1 MSFKDQ
7 IINLVIQ
14 GKDLFSSEAKKS
26 ETAVTELAA
35 QSELLNER
43 LKELEDLQAAA
54 NSIDD
59 LTASITKGE
68 KAYKDNSVALDKLVT
83 EQKAAAKELK
93 QLEAAQTQ
101 AQATTNELEQE
112 YNQAQAALV
121 KYETELQQARVEVEK
136 LSSEQQQGAT
146 ASAEQ
151 AAALSKATVDL
162 QQLANEQTAAKNSA
176 KELATALDTQRRE
189 LLEATTATDTA
200 SRAKAEYTLNV
211 KTARSELNKL
221 ASGINKNKTEL
232 DKNTASLKTAGIS
245 MDNLAD
251 ATKDLKQQQSA
262 AETALGG
269 VNTKLEKHNKLLVES
284 KKDAGDFGG
293 SIKSATSSLI
303 AMAGAYVGM
312 DKLWE
317 SIKSVLTT
325 GDEAKAFG
333 VQMTA
338 MMGSIAS
345 GEQATQWIK
354 DFANNTGTR
363 LDTAKQAFASLKT
376 FGIDPMNGSLQSMV
390 DYNARLG
397 GSQEKLEGI
406 ILAVG
411 QAWAKQKLQGEEI
424 LQLVERGV
432 PVWDLLE
439 KVTGKNVTQLQK
451 MSEAGELG
459 RDVMK
464 QLFDEMGKQAN
475 GQAAKSLELLGGQ
488 INLISNKWTE
498 FKQIIADSGAYQVAV
513 DLLKDLN
520 TKFDELNQSGKI
532 KQAAQDISDF
542 FTTLLKDGG
551 SSLKTTLE
559 NITAFTTGLNVVVGS
574 VRLAF
579 NVVTSVVATF
589 GAAVT
594 GAFAL
599 FPLGM
604 AKALSVFGD
613 NALAQKFQE
622 AANGLLAIAKGYLDQ
637 VEQDALDA
645 NASLRQM
652 GFDIR
657 VDSDATTKTQVDNAA
672 KVKSAIEQQ
681 AEARYN
687 SYLKDLA
694 ASEKVAALAQK
705 EVDDWKA
712 RQKAA
717 EDHYNQLKLSGTASL
732 EEIEAAE
739 TRYGNATLKVTDLL
753 VAQHSAQTNLT
764 DAQVKLNDA
773 TVVFLTA
780 QSKLADTELAK
791 VRDAYID
798 GTASIEDY
806 EKAQATAK
814 IAAEALA
821 KAQDKLVESTDAQTK
836 SVNDYE
842 AAMQQANVTT
852 LKSLQDLATKAK
864 ATYDQVKEA
873 VKNGVG
879 STYDAEQAF
888 LKYAE
893 ASIKAAAAGDK
904 QVESSLKQQAAN
916 LGLSENIDVLIQ
928 QYYRLKDSQKDLV
941 DDVNDTEE
949 QVNNANQ
956 GIGTTMENT
965 MGLVVK
971 SSQQAG
977 SSLASVAKFFTD
989 YLNSITDQVAQ
1000 LSTGAVAYFKSILYG
1015 QTLLTDSSSELEKT
1029 IQIYKNLRG
1038 EIGELQTIQAKSID
1052 FTGIS
1057 NFARAAEIAGKQ
1069 AQQAYYG
1076 QRIELLKMVDAL
1088 NAAESGN
1095 VGLINSAERAANSM
1109 NLMNDQDL
1117 GVLKSAIDSAKSSMD
1132 SLRDSA
1138 QSTLDTLQDEL
1149 DGYLGNQAAIQERQ
1163 YQQELTE
1170 IKAQLA
1176 AAETTGDKALI
1187 AQLKEAEKT
1196 LNKVYAYRTAEI
1208 KAQQDASE
1216 KQAISD
1222 AATLSNQTASTAAT
1236 NTANTAA
1243 KATTTTQTT
1252 TTTAAATSS
1261 DTVVLQLQVGNRTFD
1276 AQTKR
1281 SIVNELVAEIKRL
1294 QSVGG

>member
-7 IINLVIQ
+7 VINLIIQ

-26 ETAVTELAA
+26 EKAVAELAA
-35 QSELLNER
+35 ESEILNAR

-54 NSIDD
+54 NSIDG
-59 LTASITKGE
+59 LTASISKGE
-68 KAYKDNSVALDKLVT
+68 RAYKDNSVALDKLVT
-83 EQKAAAKELK
+83 EQKAAVKELK
-93 QLEAAQTQ
+93 QLEAAQK
-101 AQATTNELEQE
+101 AAEGSTNQLEQE

-121 KYETELQQARVEVEK
+121 KYETELQQARVEVAK
-136 LSSEQQQGAT
+136 LSTEQQQGAT
-146 ASAEQ
+146 ASKEQ
-151 AAALSKATVDL
+151 ATALTKASADL
-162 QQLANEQTAAKNSA
+162 QKLTNEQSSAKNA
-176 KELATALDTQRRE
+176 ANELATALDKQRRD
-189 LLEATTATDTA
+189 LLEVSTATEAA
-200 SRAKAEYTLNV
+200 SRNKADYTLKV
-211 KTARSELNKL
+211 KTARTEVNQL
-221 ASGINKNKTEL
+221 ASSINKNKTEL

-245 MDNLAD
+245 MENLAD
-251 ATKDLKQQQSA
+251 ATKDLKQQQAA
-262 AETALGG
+262 AETALSG
-269 VNTKLEKHNKLLVES
+269 VNTKLEKHNKLLNES
-284 KKDAGDFGG
+284 QKQAGDFGG
-293 SIKSATSSLI
+293 SIKSATSSLV
-303 AMAGAYVGM
+303 AMAGAYIGI

-317 SIKSVLTT
+317 SLKSVLTA

-451 MSEAGELG
+451 MSAAGELG

-475 GQAAKSLELLGGQ
+475 GQASKSLDLLGGQ

-513 DLLKDLN
+513 DLLKDIN
-520 TKFDELNQSGKI
+520 ARFDELNKSGKI
-532 KQAAQDISDF
+532 KEAAQDISDF
-542 FTTLLKDGG
+542 FTTILKDGG
-551 SSLKTTLE
+551 DSIKGTLE
-559 NITAFTTGLNVVVGS
+559 NITAFTTGLNVVSGS
-574 VRLAF
+574 LRALF
-579 NVVTSVVATF
+579 NGLSLMVSAF
-589 GAAVT
+589 GAAVA
-594 GAFAL
+594 GAFAM

-604 AKALSVFGD
+604 AKALSVFGT
-613 NALAQKFQE
+613 NTLSNKFQE
-622 AANGLLAIAKGYLDQ
+622 TADALLSISKAYVDQ
-637 VEQDALDA
+637 VKQDAEDVAAALKQA
-645 NASLRQM
+645 
-652 GFDIR
+652 GVDIKI
-657 VDSDATTKTQVDNAA
+657 DSDETTKTQVENAA
-672 KVKSAIEQQ
+672 KVKEAMQSQ
-681 AEARYN
+681 AEARY
-687 SYLKDLA
+687 SAYQKDVA
-694 ASEKVAALAQK
+694 TSEKLSDLAQK

-717 EDHYNQLKLSGTASL
+717 EDHYKNLKNSGTATL

-753 VAQHSAQTNLT
+753 IAQYSAQRDLT
-764 DAQVKLNDA
+764 DSQLKLNAA
-773 TVVFLTA
+773 TVVFLSA
-780 QSKLADTELAK
+780 QSELADRELSK
-791 VRDAYID
+791 VRDAYIE
-798 GTASIEDY
+798 GTASVEDY
-806 EKAQATAK
+806 ETAQTKAK
-814 IAAEALA
+814 SAAEALA
-821 KAQDKLVESTDAQTK
+821 KAQGELADSTDAQTRA
-836 SVNDYE
+836 VNDYE
-842 AAMQQANVTT
+842 AAMEQANVTT
-852 LKSLQDLATKAK
+852 LKSLQDLAAKAK
-864 ATYDQVKEA
+864 IAYNQTSEA
-873 VKNGVG
+873 IKNGVG

-904 QVESSLKQQAAN
+904 QVDASIRQQAAN
-916 LGLSENIDVLIQ
+916 LGLSDNIEGLIK

-949 QVNNANQ
+949 QINTANQ
-956 GIGTTMENT
+956 DIGTTMENT
-965 MGLVVK
+965 MGVVVK
-971 SSQQAG
+971 SAQQAG
-977 SSLASVAKFFTD
+977 STLASVAKFFTD
-989 YLNSITDQVAQ
+989 YLKSVTAEVAE

-1015 QTLLTDSSSELEKT
+1015 QRLLTDSSSELDKT
-1029 IQIYKNLRG
+1029 IEVYKKLSG
-1038 EIGELQTIQAKSID
+1038 EIGDLLDVQAKSVD
-1052 FTGIS
+1052 FTGIT
-1057 NFARAAEIAGKQ
+1057 NFARKAEIAGKQ
-1069 AQQAYYG
+1069 AQAAYYG

-1088 NAAESGN
+1088 DAAESGN

-1117 GVLKSAIDSAKSSMD
+1117 GLLRTAIDSAKSSMD
-1132 SLRDSA
+1132 SLRESA

-1149 DGYLGNQAAIQERQ
+1149 DGYLGRQ
-1163 YQQELTE
+1163 DEIEKRRYQQELAD
-1170 IKAQLA
+1170 IKTQLA
-1176 AAETTGDKALI
+1176 KAESTGDKTLI
-1187 AQLKEAEKT
+1187 TQLREAEKT

-1222 AATLSNQTASTAAT
+1222 AATAKQQTNAASSVQT
-1236 NTANTAA
+1236 NVTTQTKPNT
-1243 KATTTTQTT
+1243 ATTTT
-1252 TTTAAATSS
+1252 TSS

>member
-7 IINLVIQ
+7 VINLIIQ

-26 ETAVTELAA
+26 EKAVAELA
-35 QSELLNER
+35 SESEILNAR
-43 LKELEDLQAAA
+43 LKELEDLQGAAD
-54 NSIDD
+54 SIDG
-59 LTASITKGE
+59 LTASISKGE

-83 EQKAAAKELK
+83 EQKSAVKELK
-93 QLEAAQTQ
+93 QLEAAQK
-101 AQATTNELEQE
+101 AAEGSTNQLEQE

-121 KYETELQQARVEVEK
+121 KYETELQQARVEVAK
-136 LSSEQQQGAT
+136 LSTEQQQGAT
-146 ASAEQ
+146 ASKEQ
-151 AAALSKATVDL
+151 AAALTKASTDL
-162 QQLANEQTAAKNSA
+162 QDLTNEQASAKNA
-176 KELATALDTQRRE
+176 ATELATALDTQRRE
-189 LLEATTATDTA
+189 LLEVSAATEAA
-200 SRAKAEYTLNV
+200 SRNKADYTLKV
-211 KTARSELNKL
+211 KTARTEVNQL
-221 ASGINKNKTEL
+221 ASSINKNKTEL
-232 DKNTASLKTAGIS
+232 DKNTASLKTAGVS

-251 ATKDLKQQQSA
+251 ATKDLKQQQAA

-269 VNTKLEKHNKLLVES
+269 VNTKLEKHNKLLTES
-284 KKDAGDFGG
+284 KKQAGDFGG
-293 SIKSATSSLI
+293 SIKSATVSLV
-303 AMAGAYVGM
+303 AMAGAYIGV

-317 SIKSVLTT
+317 SLKSILTA

-338 MMGSIAS
+338 MMGSIAG
-345 GEQATQWIK
+345 GEQATAWIK

-363 LDTAKQAFASLKT
+363 LDTAKKAFASLKT

-451 MSEAGELG
+451 MSAAGELG

-475 GQAAKSLELLGGQ
+475 GQASKSLELLGGQ

-513 DLLKDLN
+513 DLLKDIN
-520 TKFDELNQSGKI
+520 EKFDELNQSGKI
-532 KQAAQDISDF
+532 KQAAQDVSDF
-542 FTTLLKDGG
+542 FTTLLKEGG

-559 NITAFTTGLNVVVGS
+559 NITAFTTGLNVIVGS

-672 KVKSAIEQQ
+672 KVKSAMEQQ

-694 ASEKVAALAQK
+694 ASEKVAALANK
-705 EVDDWKA
+705 EVEDWKA

-753 VAQHSAQTNLT
+753 VAQYSAQTNLT
-764 DAQVKLNDA
+764 DAQVKLNAA

-791 VRDAYID
+791 VRNAYID

-821 KAQDKLVESTDAQTK
+821 KAQDELVNSTDAQTRA
-836 SVNDYE
+836 VNDYE
-842 AAMQQANVTT
+842 AAMEQANVTT
-852 LKSLQDLATKAK
+852 LKSLQDLAAKAK
-864 ATYDQVKEA
+864 TAYDQTSEA
-873 VKNGVG
+873 IKNGVG

-888 LKYAE
+888 LKYAD

-904 QVESSLKQQAAN
+904 QVEASIRQQAAN
-916 LGLSENIDVLIQ
+916 LGLSDNIEDLIK

-941 DDVNDTEE
+941 DDVNNTED

-965 MGLVVK
+965 MGVVVK

-977 SSLASVAKFFTD
+977 SALASVAKFFTD
-989 YLNSITDQVAQ
+989 YLKSVTAEVAE

-1029 IQIYKNLRG
+1029 IKIYKNLSG
-1038 EIGELQTIQAKSID
+1038 EIGDLLDVQAKSID

-1057 NFARAAEIAGKQ
+1057 NFARKAEIAGKQ
-1069 AQQAYYG
+1069 AQAAYYG

-1088 NAAESGN
+1088 DAAESGN
-1095 VGLINSAERAANSM
+1095 IGLINSAERAANSM

-1117 GVLKSAIDSAKSSMD
+1117 GVLRTAIDSAKSSMD

-1149 DGYLGNQAAIQERQ
+1149 DGYLGRQ
-1163 YQQELTE
+1163 NEIEKRRYQQELAD
-1170 IKAQLA
+1170 IKTQLA
-1176 AAETTGDKALI
+1176 QAESTGDKTLI
-1187 AQLKEAEKT
+1187 TQLREAEKT

-1222 AATLSNQTASTAAT
+1222 AATTKQQSTASAVQT
-1236 NTANTAA
+1236 NV
-1243 KATTTTQTT
+1243 TTQTQPT
-1252 TTTAAATSS
+1252 ITTAAANSS

>member
-7 IINLVIQ
+7 VINLIIQ

-26 ETAVTELAA
+26 EKAVAELAS
-35 QSELLNER
+35 QSEILNAR

-54 NSIDD
+54 NSIDG
-59 LTASITKGE
+59 LTASISKGE
-68 KAYKDNSVALDKLVT
+68 RAYKDNSVALDKLVT
-83 EQKAAAKELK
+83 EQKAAVKELK
-93 QLEAAQTQ
+93 QLEAAQK
-101 AQATTNELEQE
+101 AAEGSTNQLEQE

-121 KYETELQQARVEVEK
+121 KYETELQQARVEVAK
-136 LSSEQQQGAT
+136 LSTEQQQGAT
-146 ASAEQ
+146 ASKEQ
-151 AAALSKATVDL
+151 ATALTKASTDL
-162 QQLANEQTAAKNSA
+162 QKLTNEQTSAKNA
-176 KELATALDTQRRE
+176 ATELATALDNQRRD
-189 LLEATTATDTA
+189 LLEVSTATEAA
-200 SRAKAEYTLNV
+200 SRNKADYTLKV
-211 KTARSELNKL
+211 KTARTEVNQL
-221 ASGINKNKTEL
+221 ASSINKNKTEL
-232 DKNTASLKTAGIS
+232 DKNTASLKNAGIS
-245 MDNLAD
+245 TDKLAE
-251 ATKDLKQQQSA
+251 ASKDLKQQQVA
-262 AETALGG
+262 AETALSG
-269 VNTKLEKHNKLLVES
+269 VNNKLERHNKLLTES
-284 KKDAGDFGG
+284 KKQAGDFGG
-293 SIKSATSSLI
+293 SIKSATVSLV
-303 AMAGAYVGM
+303 AMAGAYIGV

-317 SIKSVLTT
+317 SLKSILTA

-333 VQMTA
+333 VQMSA

-345 GEQATQWIK
+345 GEQATKWIK

-363 LDTAKQAFASLKT
+363 LDTAKKAFASLKT

-451 MSEAGELG
+451 MSAAGELG

-475 GQAAKSLELLGGQ
+475 GQASKSLDLLGGQ

-513 DLLKDLN
+513 DLLKDIN
-520 TKFDELNQSGKI
+520 TRFDELNKGGKI
-532 KQAAQDISDF
+532 KEAAQDISDF
-542 FTTLLKDGG
+542 FTTILKDG
-551 SSLKTTLE
+551 SDSIKATLE
-559 NITAFTTGLNVVVGS
+559 NITAFTTGLNVVSGS
-574 VRLAF
+574 LRALF
-579 NVVTSVVATF
+579 NGLSLMVSAF
-589 GAAVT
+589 GATVA
-594 GAFAL
+594 GAFAM

-613 NALAQKFQE
+613 NALSNKFQE
-622 AANGLLAIAKGYLDQ
+622 AADGLLSIAKAY
-637 VEQDALDA
+637 VEQVKQDAKDVATALKQA
-645 NASLRQM
+645 
-652 GFDIR
+652 GVDIQS
-657 VDSDATTKTQVDNAA
+657 DSDDTTKTQVENAE
-672 KVKSAIEQQ
+672 KVKAAMQSQ
-681 AEARYN
+681 AEARY
-687 SYLKDLA
+687 SAYQKDVA
-694 ASEKVAALAQK
+694 TSEKLSGLAQK

-717 EDHYNQLKLSGTASL
+717 EDHYTKLKSSGTATL

-739 TRYGNATLKVTDLL
+739 TRYGSATLKVTDLL
-753 VAQHSAQTNLT
+753 VAQSSAQRDLT
-764 DAQVKLNDA
+764 DSQLKLNAA
-773 TVVFLTA
+773 TVVFLSA
-780 QSKLADTELAK
+780 QSELADRELSK
-791 VRDAYID
+791 VRDAYIE
-798 GTASIEDY
+798 GTASVEDY
-806 EKAQATAK
+806 EKAQAKAK
-814 IAAEALA
+814 TAAEALA
-821 KAQDKLVESTDAQTK
+821 KAQGELVNSTDAQTRA
-836 SVNDYE
+836 VNDYE
-842 AAMQQANVTT
+842 AAMEQANVTT
-852 LKSLQDLATKAK
+852 LKSLQDLASKAK
-864 ATYDQVKEA
+864 TAYDQTSEA
-873 VKNGVG
+873 IKNGVG

-888 LKYAE
+888 LKYAD

-904 QVESSLKQQAAN
+904 QVEASIRQQAAN
-916 LGLSENIDVLIQ
+916 LGLSDNIEDLIK
-928 QYYRLKDSQKDLV
+928 QYYRLKDSQNDLV
-941 DDVNDTEE
+941 DDVNNTED

-965 MGLVVK
+965 MGVVVK

-977 SSLASVAKFFTD
+977 SALASVAKFFTD
-989 YLNSITDQVAQ
+989 YLKSVTAEVAE

-1029 IQIYKNLRG
+1029 IQVYKNLSG
-1038 EIGELQTIQAKSID
+1038 EIGDLLDVQAKSID

-1057 NFARAAEIAGKQ
+1057 NFARKAEIAGKQ
-1069 AQQAYYG
+1069 AQAAYYG

-1088 NAAESGN
+1088 DAAESGN
-1095 VGLINSAERAANSM
+1095 IGLINSAERAANSM

-1117 GVLKSAIDSAKSSMD
+1117 GVLRTAIDSAKSSMD

-1149 DGYLGNQAAIQERQ
+1149 DGYLGRQ
-1163 YQQELTE
+1163 DEIEKRRYQQELAD
-1170 IKAQLA
+1170 IKTQLA
-1176 AAETTGDKALI
+1176 KAESTGDKTLLT
-1187 AQLKEAEKT
+1187 QLKEAEKT

-1222 AATLSNQTASTAAT
+1222 AATTKQQSAASAVQT
-1236 NTANTAA
+1236 NV
-1243 KATTTTQTT
+1243 TTQAQPTI
-1252 TTTAAATSS
+1252 TTAAANSS